1 MDKIEDLE
9 DQIDRLKRIAIDL
22 KVDLNIRDDRIR
34 ELERQLLN
42 ERRQVRS
49 LEVGTQT
56 MNKLEILGVSLD
68 DDGTDPY
75 ATGQFKRS
83 PWEKVR

>member
-1 MDKIEDLE
+1 MDKVKELE
-9 DQIDRLKRIAIDL
+9 IKIDRYKRIAINL
-22 KVDLNIRDDRIR
+22 KIDLNIRDERIQK
-34 ELERQLLN
+34 LERDLL
-42 ERRQVRS
+42 EARRQVRS

-56 MNKLEILGVSLD
+56 TNKLEILGVSHD

-75 ATGQFKRS
+75 ETGQFKS

>member
-1 MDKIEDLE
+1 MDKVKELE
-9 DQIDRLKRIAIDL
+9 IKIDRYKRIAINL
-22 KVDLNIRDDRIR
+22 KIDLNIRDERIR
-34 ELERQLLN
+34 KLERDLLDA
-42 ERRQVRS
+42 RRQVRS

-75 ATGQFKRS
+75 ETGQFKS